1 MNIISNFIT
10 MNGYG
15 AYVWLSFSVVLISC
29 AVVYF
34 KTRKTLKKYE
44 QEFLAEIQSL
54 NLEEKN
60 KALKNSKIAQQILV
74 TSLKTN

>member
-1 MNIISNFIT
+1 MILNFIT
-10 MNGYG
+10 MNGNG
-15 AYVWLSFSVVLISC
+15 LYVWLSFGLVFISC
-29 AVVYF
+29 TIVYL
-34 KTRKTLKKYE
+34 KTKKTLKKYE